1 MQVLVGLSG
10 LWINKKYLHLAASL
24 DGFVFGDDKNLL
36 SIVEVKC
43 LNILRLHS
51 VNDIINGDCQ
61 SAEVKQQCFVVE
73 DTKLVLKRT
82 HSYFYQIQ
90 LQLLVTEAR
99 FCNFV
104 LYSAKGPVSIE
115 RIYPDSK
122 LQTGLLKGLGY
133 FGKKCLFLNIF

>member
-1 MQVLVGLSG
+1 MQGT
-10 LWINKKYLHLAASL
+10 NKTT
-24 DGFVFGDDKNLL
+24 
-36 SIVEVKC
+36 
-43 LNILRLHS
+43 RLHS

-73 DTKLVLKRT
+73 NKKLVLKRT

-99 FCNFV
+99 FCDFV
-104 LYSAKGPVSIE
+104 FYSAKGPVSIE

-122 LQTGLLKGLGY
+122 LQTRIVESTRSFWQKVYIPEYFLMQVSRDLLPVVISNESNRKY
-133 FGKKCLFLNIF
+133 FLI